1 MNNIH
6 ELVEKQ
12 RKYFQNGNTLN
23 LNNRVNLLIEIKER
37 ILLYQNNLLNAFIK
51 DFNKSEFD
59 VYSTELSVTLLE
71 LDFMIKNIKKL
82 LKPKRAKTNLINFPS
97 KSYIYKEPYGV
108 TLVIAPWNY
117 PFQLAVLPLID
128 AVACG
133 NTVVVKPSE
142 YAPNVASVV
151 EEIFSTFNEHIIKVV
166 NGDVEVAN
174 ALLQERFDLI
184 FYTGSTRVGKIIM
197 EQASKHLTPVILELG
212 GKSPCIVDKEVDL
225 DVAVKRIVWGK
236 FINAGQTC
244 VSPDYILVHKDIHEK
259 FLKKVIKQVKKYYY
273 DNIFIDKDFTHIINE
288 RHLHRLLNLID
299 EEKLVFGGKHQGNL
313 LEPTILDNVTEDDK
327 IMQEEI
333 FGPIMP
339 IIEYENID
347 DVINIIKTKE
357 RPLALYIF
365 SKNKTNIDKVIKN
378 LSFGGGCIND
388 VIMHVTNEYLPF
400 GGVGNSGM
408 GRYHGKYSIDA
419 FTYTKSIFKKGKFE
433 PPVKYPKYSTF
444 KLKLLKFFTKQ
455 NRPKN

>member
-6 ELVEKQ
+6 ELIEKQ

-37 ILLYQNNLLNAFIK
+37 ILLYQNKLLNAFIK

-128 AVACG
+128 AIACG

-184 FYTGSTRVGKIIM
+184 FYTGSTRVGKIVM

-365 SKNKTNIDKVIKN
+365 SKNKSNIDKVIKN